1 MGLGSWIK
9 MIGGSVAA
17 PFTGGA
23 TLPLALSGLGE
34 VAGNAAGNSDKSRH
48 IENNTALDYA
58 RFNQNAPR
66 VRART
71 ALDAALAQNYTPR
84 TFHWNGPGSGLRGEV
99 PTYSGGFSDAMM
111 KAKQDPMM
119 AALLNDV
126 VAGRS
131 GKGTTIDHLE
141 PKKSSLLDKILGGI
155 GLGASAAGG
164 IMKVGRPPVA
174 MSSRAGYDG
183 EGNPV

>member
-9 MIGGSVAA
+9 LIGGGAAA

-34 VAGNAAGNSDKSRH
+34 VAGNAAGNSDKSRQ
-48 IENNTALDYA
+48 IENNSALDYA

-71 ALDAALAQNYTPR
+71 ALDAALAQNYSPR
-84 TFHWNGPGSGLRGEV
+84 TVKWNGPGSGLRGEM
-99 PTYSGGFSDAMM
+99 PTYSGGFSDAMT

-119 AALLNDV
+119 AALLSDV

-131 GKGTTIDHLE
+131 GKGTTIDRLE
-141 PKKSSLLDKILGGI
+141 PKKSSVLDKILGGI
-155 GLGASAAGG
+155 GLGSSAAGA
-164 IMKVGRPPVA
+164 IMSAGRGRTTPVMTA
-174 MSSRAGYDG
+174 
-183 EGNPV
+183 

>member
-1 MGLGSWIK
+1 MGFGSWVK
-9 MIGGSVAA
+9 MIGGGVAA

-23 TLPLALSGLGE
+23 TLPLALQGLGE
-34 VAGNAAGNSDKSRH
+34 VAGGAAGASEKSRQH
-48 IENNTALDYA
+48 ENATALDYA
-58 RFNQNAPR
+58 RFNQNAPK

-126 VAGRS
+126 IAGRS
-131 GKGTTIDHLE
+131 GKGTTIERYD

-155 GLGASAAGG
+155 GLGSSTAGA
-164 IMKVGRPPVA
+164 IMGAGRGGKTAPDMTA
-174 MSSRAGYDG
+174 
-183 EGNPV
+183 